1 MPTDDT
7 ELLRLL
13 DEYGAFRFDDGIR
26 DAQGRVPRPVST
38 GAARTALL
46 AYIERE
52 YVRRNATRYRILD
65 RASEALVTF
74 GGLRSTYCAD
84 CGARILVKADDAV
97 DLCDGC
103 VTRRI
108 HHGTNR
114 LPASPPGSY
123 KEARGVVP
131 WRAGDE
137 LPEVAIRRLR
147 DGDDA

>member
-1 MPTDDT
+1 VPTDD

-13 DEYGAFRFDDGIR
+13 DAYRDRQGEYMQSGTWGLAQRQKAVE
-26 DAQGRVPRPVST
+26 DAC
-38 GAARTALL
+38 TALL

-52 YVRRNATRYRILD
+52 YVRRDDPRYRILD

-74 GGLRSTYCAD
+74 GGLRSTRCAD
-84 CGARILVKADDAV
+84 CGAHILVKDDDAV

-131 WRAGDE
+131 WKTGNE

-147 DGDDA
+147 DGDDG